1 MKKIVLIIF
10 ALFLALSVFGQNR
23 NQNQRQSQS
32 QRNNI
37 PQTSSK
43 PTEQEIAKRQREI
56 DDRKDEYIANFLTTL
71 EADEFQKHIIKQ
83 NLDSFYVASVELS
96 KTDFG
101 HVLDRQAAFKNLKDT
116 YFVELEDI
124 ISESDMTKLKELISG
139 KFNEKE
145 VLSKKEKKKKKKKKK
160 KKRKKKKKDQEEK
173 DEEDSENN

>member
-160 KKRKKKKKDQEEK
+160 KRKKKKKDQEEK

>member
-145 VLSKKEKKKKKKKKK
+145 VLSKKEKKKKKKKK
-160 KKRKKKKKDQEEK
+160 DQEEK

>member
-145 VLSKKEKKKKKKKKK
+145 VLSKKEKKKKKKKK
-160 KKRKKKKKDQEEK
+160 RKKKKKDQEEK